1 MIRTLISISSL
12 LIGYAFFLSGNA
24 MLTTLLSLRAQIE
37 NFHLIQIGIIN
48 ATYFLGL
55 YAGAKFTD
63 RLVSRVGHG
72 RAYAIFAS
80 IGSICA
86 LLHALL
92 LNPYMWMVIR
102 LGTGFCIAGL
112 FMVTESWLNSRAT
125 RTTRGQILSMYMIT
139 HYLAAGIGQLFI
151 PFADPEGLKLFV
163 IAAIG
168 FSLSLIPVLVTRLI
182 APPIPS
188 RQKFNI
194 REIYSYSPVAM
205 TGALCCGLI
214 GSALYGLAPVYT
226 KGIGMSYETTAHFM
240 ALVIFSG
247 VLLQWP
253 IGRLSDRIDRR
264 KLMAISCFISGLLAI
279 AVLVSAQAHILIF
292 LTAAAL
298 FGAFSFTVYPLALAH
313 MNDATPE
320 GKLLYAAGGMLTAF
334 SVGAIVSPI
343 IATTAMELI
352 GYNALFMYFALI
364 FVMYALV
371 VFWRMKVSPA
381 PERKKFRRFFR
392 PKGSNNNLGKVRDAM
407 DRDIARVAS
416 NRH

>member
-1 MIRTLISISSL
+1 MIRTLVSISSL
-12 LIGYAFFLSGNA
+12 LVGYACLLSGNA
-24 MLTTLLSLRAQIE
+24 MLTTLLALRAQIE
-37 NFHLIQIGIIN
+37 NFLLLQIGIIN
-48 ATYFLGL
+48 AAYFLGL

-72 RAYAIFAS
+72 RAYAVFAS

-112 FMVTESWLNSRAT
+112 IMVTESWLNSRAT

-139 HYLAAGIGQLFI
+139 HFFASGIGQLFI

-168 FSLSLIPVLVTRLI
+168 FSLSLIPVLITRLI
-182 APPIPS
+182 APPILP
-188 RQKFNI
+188 RQKFKF
-194 REIYSYSPVAM
+194 REIYNYSPVAM
-205 TGALCCGLI
+205 AGALCCGLI
-214 GSALYGLAPVYT
+214 ASALYGLAPVYT
-226 KGIGMSYETTAHFM
+226 KGIGMSYETTAQFM
-240 ALVIFSG
+240 ALVILSG
-247 VLLQWP
+247 ALLQWP
-253 IGRLSDRIDRR
+253 VGRLSDRFDRR
-264 KLMAISCFISGLLAI
+264 KLLAINCFISGILAI
-279 AVLVSAQAHILIF
+279 TVVVSAQANMLIF

-298 FGAFSFTVYPLALAH
+298 FGAFSFTVYPIALAH

-320 GKLLYAAGGMLTAF
+320 GKLLYAAAGMLTAF

-343 IATTAMELI
+343 IATAAMELI
-352 GYNALFMYFALI
+352 GYNALFMYFALV

-371 VFWRMKVSPA
+371 VFWRMKVNPA
-381 PERKKFRRFFR
+381 PKRKKFRRFFR
-392 PKGSNNNLGKVRDAM
+392 SKVSNKDLGKVRDAM
-407 DRDIARVAS
+407 DRDIARLAS
-416 NRH
+416 SRH

>member
-63 RLVSRVGHG
+63 RLVSRIGHG

-407 DRDIARVAS
+407 DRDIARVVS

>member
-392 PKGSNNNLGKVRDAM
+392 PKGSNNNLGKLRDAM

>member
-1 MIRTLISISSL
+1 
-12 LIGYAFFLSGNA
+12 
-24 MLTTLLSLRAQIE
+24 MLTTLLALRAQIE
-37 NFHLIQIGIIN
+37 NFLLLQIGIIN
-48 ATYFLGL
+48 AAYFLGL

-72 RAYAIFAS
+72 RAYAVFAS

-125 RTTRGQILSMYMIT
+125 RSTRGQILSMYMIT
-139 HYLAAGIGQLFI
+139 HYFAAGIGQLFI
-151 PFADPEGLKLFV
+151 PFADPEGLKLFA

-182 APPIPS
+182 APPIPP
-188 RQKFNI
+188 RQKFKI
-194 REIYSYSPVAM
+194 KEIYSYSPVAM
-205 TGALCCGLI
+205 AGALCCGLV

-226 KGIGMSYETTAHFM
+226 KGIGMSYTTTAQFM
-240 ALVIFSG
+240 ALVILSG

-264 KLMAISCFISGLLAI
+264 KLIAINCFISGILAI
-279 AVLVSAQAHILIF
+279 AVLVSAQANILIF

-298 FGAFSFTVYPLALAH
+298 FGAFSFTVYPIALAH
-313 MNDATPE
+313 MNDAMPE

-334 SVGAIVSPI
+334 SIGAIVSPI
-343 IATTAMELI
+343 IATTAMEFI

-364 FVMYALV
+364 FVLYALV

-381 PERKKFRRFFR
+381 PKRKKFKRFFR
-392 PKGSNNNLGKVRDAM
+392 SNVSNKDLGKVRDAM
-407 DRDIARVAS
+407 DRDIARLVS
-416 NRH
+416 SRH

>member
-247 VLLQWP
+247 ALLQWP

-392 PKGSNNNLGKVRDAM
+392 PKGSNNNLGNLRDAM